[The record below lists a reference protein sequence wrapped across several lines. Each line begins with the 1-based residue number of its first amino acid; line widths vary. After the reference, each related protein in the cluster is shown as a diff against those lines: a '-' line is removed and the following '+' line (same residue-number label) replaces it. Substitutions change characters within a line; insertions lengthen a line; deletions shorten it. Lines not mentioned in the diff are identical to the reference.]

1 MGKENRMKT
10 IAVIGAG
17 IVGSFLAYDLTQYE
31 EVEVI
36 LFEKH
41 GDVAQETSKANSAI
55 VHAGYDPV
63 DGTLKAKLNK
73 RGAKMYQNI
82 CKQLGCG
89 YQASMK

>member
-73 RGAKMYQNI
+73 
-82 CKQLGCG
+82 
-89 YQASMK
+89 

>member
-1 MGKENRMKT
+1 MKT

-41 GDVAQETSKANSAI
+41 GDVAQETSKAVSYTHLMVTPQGI
-55 VHAGYDPV
+55 EPWTH
-63 DGTLKAKLNK
+63 
-73 RGAKMYQNI
+73 
-82 CKQLGCG
+82 
-89 YQASMK
+89 

>member
-36 LFEKH
+36 LFENMGMLHKKQ
-41 GDVAQETSKANSAI
+41 VRRI
-55 VHAGYDPV
+55 VLLFMLDMI
-63 DGTLKAKLNK
+63 L
-73 RGAKMYQNI
+73 
-82 CKQLGCG
+82 
-89 YQASMK
+89 